1 MLPGRARAQSTG
13 NIAGLV
19 TDATG
24 AILPGV
30 TVETASPALIEK
42 TRTVTTDAQGRYL
55 VEALPAGTYT
65 VTFTIPGFRTVV
77 REGIQLS
84 TGFTATVNAEL
95 AVGSVEETRDGVG
108 RHALSSTCRTSGRR
122 TCCSAR
128 CSTRCRPTSRCT
140 ALRL

>member
-1 MLPGRARAQSTG
+1 MDLPQGAQMKTLRLALGAIATTVLLLPGAAWAQSTG

-30 TVETASPALIEK
+30 SVETSSPALIER
-42 TRTVTTDAQGRYL
+42 TRTVTTDSQGRYL
-55 VEALPAGTYT
+55 VEALPAGPYK
-65 VTFTIPGFRTVV
+65 VTFTIAGFRTVV

-95 AVGSVEETRDGVG
+95 AVGSVEETVTVAG
-108 RHALSSTCRTSGRR
+108 
-122 TCCSAR
+122 
-128 CSTRCRPTSRCT
+128 
-140 ALRL
+140 